1 DEAIAMARTSQ
12 GLAADYDIVSQVIWR
27 SACVRGLAAKSSVE
41 EAQQLADEGVALALS
56 VARLAAGREQEATAA
71 LLEAREAYAAKG
83 DLVSLERVTGV
94 RLTSSP

>member
-1 DEAIAMARTSQ
+1 MLGQ
-12 GLAADYDIVSQVIWR
+12 
-27 SACVRGLAAKSSVE
+27 
-41 EAQQLADEGVALALS
+41 ALVALS
-56 VARLAAGREQEATAA
+56 VARLADGREQEATAA